1 MSDTL
6 TREPLHTAMSFLDG
20 HVVEVPPAVDPRR
33 QPLAYQYSGWDGSV
47 ATPQVGHYDEKT
59 QTWVF
64 PIDTPTMGVATNTN
78 TSCYAGTDR
87 CRDDTCA

>member
-1 MSDTL
+1 
-6 TREPLHTAMSFLDG
+6 MSFLDG

-47 ATPQVGHYDEKT
+47 ARPQAGHYDEKT

-64 PIDTPTMGVATNTN
+64 PIDTPTMGVATYTN
-78 TSCYAGTDR
+78 TSCYQGSDR

>member
-1 MSDTL
+1 
-6 TREPLHTAMSFLDG
+6 MSFLDG
-20 HVVEVPPAVDPRR
+20 HVVEVPPAVHPRR

-47 ATPQVGHYDEKT
+47 AAPQVGHYDEKT

-64 PIDTPTMGVATNTN
+64 PIDTPTMGVATYTN
-78 TSCYAGTDR
+78 TSCYQGSDR